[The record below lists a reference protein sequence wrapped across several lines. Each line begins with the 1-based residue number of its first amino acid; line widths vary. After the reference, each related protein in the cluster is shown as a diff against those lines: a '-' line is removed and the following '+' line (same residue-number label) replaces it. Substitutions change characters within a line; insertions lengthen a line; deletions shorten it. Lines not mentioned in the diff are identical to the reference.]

1 MLQSQYL
8 SNLILEKLNQN
19 FPQFEEELKKH
30 IAAQAS
36 FKTFKEGE
44 MMMQSGQYLKST
56 LLITKGR
63 VKLYTN
69 GEEGEDYF
77 MYFLEPG
84 QACAMSFICAARNK
98 KSELEAIAAE
108 DTEAIMVPIEV
119 LDSLMHKYK
128 SWYYFVLE
136 NYRSRF
142 QELLDALR
150 SVAFH
155 SMDERLEYYL
165 IKQQNAFQ
173 TKTLHL
179 THEQIANDLNTSRV
193 VVSRLLKQMENN
205 GKLKLH
211 RNSVELI

>member
-1 MLQSQYL
+1 MD
-8 SNLILEKLNQN
+8 KLNAKLQVLFPN
-19 FPQFEEELKKH
+19 FEDDLIKQIKANSTVRH
-30 IAAQAS
+30 
-36 FKTFKEGE
+36 FKEGE
-44 MMMQSGQYLKST
+44 MMLQSGQNLKWT
-56 LLITKGR
+56 MLILSGR
-63 VKLYTN
+63 VKVYTN

-108 DTEAIMVPIEV
+108 DTEALFIPIEL
-119 LDSLMHKYK
+119 LDEFMLKYK

-142 QELLDALR
+142 QELLDAMR

-155 SMDERLEYYL
+155 GMDERLEYYL
-165 IKQQNAFQ
+165 LKQKNAFG
-173 TKTLHL
+173 TNELHL
-179 THEQIANDLNTSRV
+179 THEQIANDLNSSRV

-205 GKLKLH
+205 QKLKLN
-211 RNSVELI
+211 RNTITLL

>member
-1 MLQSQYL
+1 MER
-8 SNLILEKLNQN
+8 IIEKLNHN
-19 FPQFEEELKKH
+19 FPQFEDDLKQL
-30 IAAQAS
+30 IASQATLKS
-36 FKTFKEGE
+36 FREGD
-44 MMMQSGQYLKST
+44 MMMQCGQYLKSSM
-56 LLITKGR
+56 LITKGL

-69 GEEGEDYF
+69 GEEGEDYL

-108 DTEAIMVPIEV
+108 DTEAIMIPIEL

-165 IKQQNAFQ
+165 LKQKNAFQ
-173 TKTLHL
+173 SNELHL

-193 VVSRLLKQMENN
+193 VISRLLKQMENTH
-205 GKLKLH
+205 KLKLH
-211 RNSVELI
+211 RNSIVLL

>member
-1 MLQSQYL
+1 MELIKQKLQ
-8 SNLILEKLNQN
+8 IL
-19 FPQFEEELKKH
+19 FPHFEEELMQH
-30 IAAQAS
+30 IASNA
-36 FKTFKEGE
+36 TLRNFKEGD
-44 MMMQSGQYLKST
+44 MMMQSGQVLKST
-56 LLITKGR
+56 MLITKGR
-63 VKLYTN
+63 VKIYTN

-108 DTEAIMVPIEV
+108 DTEAIFIPIEL
-119 LDSLMHKYK
+119 LDSLMLKYK

-142 QELLDALR
+142 QELLDSLR
-150 SVAFH
+150 SVAFQ

-165 IKQQNAFQ
+165 LKQKN
-173 TKTLHL
+173 TYNTNELHL

-205 GKLKLH
+205 KRLKLN
-211 RNSVELI
+211 RNSIILN

>member
-1 MLQSQYL
+1 MEF
-8 SNLILEKLNQN
+8 ILEKLNQN

-30 IAAQAS
+30 IAAHAS
-36 FKTFKEGE
+36 FRTFKEGE

-165 IKQQNAFQ
+165 VKQQNAFQ
-173 TKTLHL
+173 TKALHL

-211 RNSVELI
+211 RNSIELV

>member
-1 MLQSQYL
+1 MD
-8 SNLILEKLNQN
+8 KLNAKLQVLFPN
-19 FPQFEEELKKH
+19 FEDDLIKQIKANSTVRH
-30 IAAQAS
+30 
-36 FKTFKEGE
+36 FKEGE
-44 MMMQSGQYLKST
+44 MMLQSGQNLKWT
-56 LLITKGR
+56 MLILSGR
-63 VKLYTN
+63 VKVYTN

-108 DTEAIMVPIEV
+108 DTEALFIPIEL
-119 LDSLMHKYK
+119 LDEFMLKYK

-142 QELLDALR
+142 QELLDAMR

-155 SMDERLEYYL
+155 GMDERLEYYL
-165 IKQQNAFQ
+165 LKQKNAFG
-173 TKTLHL
+173 TNELHL
-179 THEQIANDLNTSRV
+179 THEQIANDLNSSRV

-205 GKLKLH
+205 HKLKLN
-211 RNSVELI
+211 RNTITLL